1 MCQFQDEGEAMK
13 LGVWILAAG
22 LALLATT
29 SLAEPAQLAGDELRQ
44 AVSGKTVYL
53 NIAGFELPIS
63 YAANGRMSGRMST
76 VAASFSRGDG
86 AQDRGKW
93 WVAGDKLCQQ
103 WTSWMDY
110 SRGYVWPLDEY
121 DVYTAGPDGLTYDI
135 VLRDGSTVRWVRN
148 DGRSGTARI
157 GG

>member
-1 MCQFQDEGEAMK
+1 MCQFKDKGEAMNIGA
-13 LGVWILAAG
+13 LVVAAG
-22 LALLATT
+22 LVLPATA

-44 AVSGKTVYL
+44 AISGKTVYL
-53 NIAGFELPIS
+53 NISGFELPIS
-63 YAANGRMSGRMST
+63 YAANGRMSGKMST

-93 WVAGDKLCQQ
+93 WVAGDQLCQQ
-103 WTSWMDY
+103 WTSWMDGKTY
-110 SRGYVWPLDEY
+110 CYR
-121 DVYTAGPDGLTYDI
+121 LT
-135 VLRDGSTVRWVRN
+135 RDGSTVRWVRN

>member
-1 MCQFQDEGEAMK
+1 MGQFKDEGEAMRI
-13 LGVWILAAG
+13 GAWIVAAG
-22 LALLATT
+22 LALPATA
-29 SLAEPAQLAGDELRQ
+29 SVAEPAQLAGDELRQ

-53 NIAGFELPIS
+53 NISGFELPIN
-63 YAANGRMSGRMST
+63 YAANGRMSGKMST

-93 WVAGDKLCQQ
+93 WVANDQLCQQ
-103 WTSWMDY
+103 WTSWMDGKAY
-110 SRGYVWPLDEY
+110 CYR
-121 DVYTAGPDGLTYDI
+121 LT
-135 VLRDGSTVRWVRN
+135 RDGATVRWVRN